1 MTRRSPL
8 SRLCAADRIGVS
20 TLVLVWLGKFV
31 GVTEYDLPL
40 AVLSPVGLGAAKRSR
55 LPAITDVSGHVLQ
68 IDCEGKILA
77 DRGDDVLCAP
87 VGRGDALRRPVEPG
101 AHLFPAAF
109 MTPKAPMIT
118 TSSACDQSALKSSG
132 RPRRVRR
139 EPLDTDTNCSHVVSI
154 TLFCRFA
161 SAGEIP

>member
-101 AHLFPAAF
+101 AHLFPATF
-109 MTPKAPMIT
+109 MTPEGAH
-118 TSSACDQSALKSSG
+118 DH
-132 RPRRVRR
+132 
-139 EPLDTDTNCSHVVSI
+139 DVV
-154 TLFCRFA
+154 CV
-161 SAGEIP
+161 